1 MSKLL
6 TESKSEKTSIGSVMR
21 ANGGTG
27 PGFDALRLGLAA
39 SIFFSHSFFSSQGD
53 NGWLWGTPVRPLLMA
68 LVPMFFALSGFLVTG
83 SAVRVASL
91 RVFLT
96 FRILRIVPALMTEV
110 VLCALILGPLLT
122 TVSLHDYFTNREF
135 YEYFGNV
142 IGKVRYVLPGMFLD
156 NPMPGVVNIN
166 VWTLKPEF
174 ICYVTMAA
182 MIVTGLIKKG
192 NLIPL
197 FALTVLFISILVN
210 NTYNISELNNGNNP
224 YAPYVMVV
232 YFLLGVAAYH
242 LRDDV
247 RLDARLFGISAIAA
261 YALMLHPGSAFAAA
275 IPTTYCV
282 LYIGML
288 KFPRLR
294 FIESGD
300 YSYGIYLYGFPIQ
313 QTLVHLFPIFREW
326 WPLLFVVAAPLTFA
340 FAALSWHL
348 IEKPTLSLKRLVKP
362 EASRSWQ
369 VGPAAAGLGS
379 WASTPMDAVR

>member
-1 MSKLL
+1 
-6 TESKSEKTSIGSVMR
+6 
-21 ANGGTG
+21 
-27 PGFDALRLGLAA
+27 
-39 SIFFSHSFFSSQGD
+39 
-53 NGWLWGTPVRPLLMA
+53 
-68 LVPMFFALSGFLVTG
+68 
-83 SAVRVASL
+83 
-91 RVFLT
+91 
-96 FRILRIVPALMTEV
+96 
-110 VLCALILGPLLT
+110 
-122 TVSLHDYFTNREF
+122 
-135 YEYFGNV
+135 
-142 IGKVRYVLPGMFLD
+142 
-156 NPMPGVVNIN
+156 
-166 VWTLKPEF
+166 
-174 ICYVTMAA
+174 
-182 MIVTGLIKKG
+182 
-192 NLIPL
+192 
-197 FALTVLFISILVN
+197 
-210 NTYNISELNNGNNP
+210 
-224 YAPYVMVV
+224 
-232 YFLLGVAAYH
+232 